1 MDRLSGLDAMFLYLE
16 TAQTPMHIAGLAICE
31 PPKGYSGH
39 PFEEFKAQ
47 VISRL
52 HEVPSFSRVLQNQ
65 PLRLDHPVWVT
76 ADHIDLDYHFRK
88 AALPKPGS
96 WKQLMT
102 MVEHLHTQLLDRKRP
117 LWQYHVI
124 EGLEGGRFALYLK
137 THHACL
143 DGGGGV
149 MALDIV
155 SDREPKPR
163 EPYPK
168 PEVRFHT
175 RKPGFFEML
184 GHAFGSVIQQQ
195 VDAVRATPAAL
206 RVLRNVVRSAVK
218 ERTWGLDAVRPA
230 PHTIFNGRVGRRRA
244 FATGTLPVG
253 EVKMMGKA
261 AGATLNDIVL
271 TICAGGLRRYLAD
284 RNQLPGESLVAAV
297 PVSMREVGDTNM
309 SNQVASIFPRIGSHI
324 ADPME
329 RLEYVAA
336 STKRAKSQMS
346 DVREIVPRDFS
357 MFGAPAIA
365 PLLWQI
371 VERTSVTDIV
381 PAMMNVAI
389 SNVPGSRRPMYFAGI
404 EVKEFYPVSIATH
417 GVALNITVQ
426 SYVDRLDF
434 GLTTC
439 RDICPDVD
447 KLVAHILAE
456 FQDLKTKLIAQ
467 AVKAE
472 REKPKP
478 EKAETKK
485 KRTAAPK
492 KKKSAPAVQPEPEH
506 SQANGA
512 NGVARAA
519 E

>member
-16 TAQTPMHIAGLAICE
+16 TSHTPMHIAGLAICE
-31 PPKGYSGH
+31 PPPGYEGH

-47 VISRL
+47 VIARL
-52 HEVPSFSRVLQNQ
+52 HEVPAFSRVLKNQ
-65 PLRLDHPVWVT
+65 PFRLDHPVWVT

-102 MVEHLHTQLLDRKRP
+102 MVEHLHMQLLDRKRP

-124 EGLEGGRFALYLK
+124 EGLEGGRFALYMK
-137 THHACL
+137 THHASI

-168 PEVRFHT
+168 NDVRLQT
-175 RKPGFFEML
+175 REPGFFEML
-184 GHAFGSVIQQQ
+184 GHALGSVVQQQ
-195 VDAVRATPAAL
+195 VDAVRSVPALAQAAS
-206 RVLRNVVRSAVK
+206 NVVRSTMRK
-218 ERTWGLDAVRPA
+218 KTWDRESLRSA
-230 PHTIFNGRVGRRRA
+230 PRTIFNGRVGRRRA
-244 FATGTLPVG
+244 FGTTSLPVG
-253 EVKMMGKA
+253 ELKMMGKA
-261 AGATLNDIVL
+261 TGSTLNDIVL
-271 TICAGGLRRYLAD
+271 TVCAGGLRRYLTA
-284 RNQLPGESLVAAV
+284 RNQMPDESIVAAV

-324 ADPME
+324 ADPIE

-336 STKRAKSQMS
+336 STKRAKGQMT
-346 DVREIVPRDFS
+346 DVRGVIPRDFS
-357 MFGAPAIA
+357 LPGLPLVA
-365 PLLWQI
+365 PLLWQV
-371 VERTSVTDIV
+371 VERTSLTEAV
-381 PAMMNVAI
+381 PAITNVAI

-439 RDICPDVD
+439 RDICPDVQVLAD
-447 KLVAHILAE
+447 HIIAE
-456 FQDLKTKLIAQ
+456 YNDLKAKLIAQ
-467 AVKAE
+467 AMKAE
-472 REKPKP
+472 QAKQQPAVA
-478 EKAETKK
+478 AETP
-485 KRTAAPK
+485 KRPRAAPK
-492 KKKSAPAVQPEPEH
+492 KKKAAAPKDNVHQL
-506 SQANGA
+506 NGT
-512 NGVARAA
+512 ARAA

>member
-31 PPKGYSGH
+31 PPPGYEGH

-52 HEVPSFSRVLQNQ
+52 HEVPSFSRVLKNQ
-65 PLRLDHPVWVT
+65 PFRLDHPVWVT
-76 ADHIDLDYHFRK
+76 ADHIDLDYHFRR
-88 AALPKPGS
+88 AALPKPGT

-102 MVEHLHTQLLDRKRP
+102 MVEHLHMQILDRKRP

-168 PEVRFHT
+168 NDVRFHT

-184 GHAFGSVIQQQ
+184 GHALGSVVQQQ
-195 VDAVRATPAAL
+195 VDALKSTPALVRAIGNVARSTMRKKTWDSDAL
-206 RVLRNVVRSAVK
+206 
-218 ERTWGLDAVRPA
+218 RPA
-230 PHTIFNGRVGRRRA
+230 PRTIFNGRVGRRRA
-244 FATGTLPVG
+244 FGTASLPVG
-253 EVKMMGKA
+253 ELKMMGKA
-261 AGATLNDIVL
+261 TGSTLNDIVL
-271 TICAGGLRRYLAD
+271 TVCAGGLRRYLAA
-284 RNQLPGESLVAAV
+284 RNQLPDESMVAAV
-297 PVSMREVGDTNM
+297 PVSMREVGDANM
-309 SNQVASIFPRIGSHI
+309 SNQVASIMPRIGTHI
-324 ADPME
+324 ADPIE
-329 RLEYVAA
+329 RLEYVAR
-336 STKRAKSQMS
+336 STKRAKNQMT
-346 DVREIVPRDFS
+346 DVREVVPRDFS
-357 MFGAPAIA
+357 LPGAPAIV

-371 VERTSVTDIV
+371 VERTSITDAV
-381 PAMMNVAI
+381 PLMMNVAI

-439 RDICPDVD
+439 RDICPDVQVLTD
-447 KLVAHILAE
+447 HIIAE
-456 FQDLKTKLIAQ
+456 YNDLKAQLIAKAMQ
-467 AVKAE
+467 AE
-472 REKPKP
+472 RDKQAAAAPAP
-478 EKAETKK
+478 EPAAKK
-485 KRTAAPK
+485 KRSARPK
-492 KKKSAPAVQPEPEH
+492 KTLAKDNVHAL
-506 SQANGA
+506 NGT
-512 NGVARAA
+512 ARAA

>member
-16 TAQTPMHIAGLAICE
+16 TASTPMHIAGLAICE
-31 PPKGYSGH
+31 PPKGYHGH

-52 HEVPSFSRVLQNQ
+52 HEIPSFSRVLHNQ

-76 ADHIDLDYHFRK
+76 ADSIDLDYHFRK
-88 AALPKPGS
+88 AALPKPGNR
-96 WKQLMT
+96 KQLMT

-124 EGLEGGRFALYLK
+124 EGLEDGRFALYMK

-168 PEVRFHT
+168 PDVRFQT

-195 VDAVRATPAAL
+195 VEMVAATPKAIRAI
-206 RVLRNVVRSAVK
+206 RNVVRSAIK
-218 ERTWGLDAVRPA
+218 DRTWDLNAIKPA
-230 PHTIFNGRVGRRRA
+230 PRTIFNGRVGRRRA
-244 FATGTLPVG
+244 FGTASLPVS
-253 EVKMMGKA
+253 EFKLMGKA

-271 TICAGGLRRYLAD
+271 TICAGGLRRYLSE
-284 RNQLPGESLVAAV
+284 RNQMPEDSLVAAV
-297 PVSMREVGDTNM
+297 PVSMREVGDTSM
-309 SNQVASIFPRIGSHI
+309 ANQVASIFPRIGSHI
-324 ADPME
+324 ADPLE
-329 RLEYVAA
+329 RLKYVAE

-365 PLLWQI
+365 PLVWQI

-381 PAMMNVAI
+381 PPMMNVAI

-417 GVALNITVQ
+417 GVGLNITVQ

-439 RDICPDVD
+439 RDICPDVQ
-447 KLVAHILAE
+447 KLTDMIVDE
-456 FQDLKTKLIAQ
+456 FNDLKAKLIAQ
-467 AVKAE
+467 AIKAE

-478 EKAETKK
+478 ANDVKAKASRAK
-485 KRTAAPK
+485 PK
-492 KKKSAPAVQPEPEH
+492 KKVAKPKLVEETQPAQL
-506 SQANGA
+506 NGA
-512 NGVARAA
+512 TPNQAA